1 MLASSRCPEPLRLAV
16 LLAAGVP
23 AALLAEPIHSPGK
36 LYEATAA
43 QDATVTGKILDPEG
57 SPAP

>member
-1 MLASSRCPEPLRLAV
+1 MLASPRCPGSFRLAL
-16 LLAAGVP
+16 LLAIGLP